1 MGARLKK
8 KNKKTAFRGV
18 MQPVP
23 SHSKREERSY
33 SSRKNAREMNE
44 RIQYYECYCQRQWF
58 SNLFGLKHPYIDH
71 T

>member
-1 MGARLKK
+1 
-8 KNKKTAFRGV
+8 

-23 SHSKREERSY
+23 SHSTGVKERSY

-58 SNLFGLKHPYIDH
+58 SNFFGLKHPYIDH